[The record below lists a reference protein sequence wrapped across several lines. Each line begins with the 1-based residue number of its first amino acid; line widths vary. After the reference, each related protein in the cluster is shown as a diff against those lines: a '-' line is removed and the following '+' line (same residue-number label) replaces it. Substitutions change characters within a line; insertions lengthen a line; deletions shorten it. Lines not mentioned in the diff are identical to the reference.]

1 MMSLRNIGIV
11 YGKELLDSLRDRR
24 TIISMI
30 VVPMLVMPVLMLGM
44 GTMAARLVTRAQQEI
59 PKVMVL
65 AGEDSPKTLTALRA
79 LKTIEVVPASQDY
92 TNLISEKRIRAAVE
106 IPRGFD
112 AALVSGEV
120 KTVQIYIYE
129 GEMKSSFGAQP
140 IEGFFRRL
148 RDTTL
153 SERLA
158 AHNFPQRLLRPFE
171 IRQTNVAPP
180 KKVSGNLIGSF
191 IPYLLILMCMTGAIY
206 PSVDLTAGEK
216 ERGTMETLLT
226 SPVAR
231 THLVIG
237 KCLVVLTA
245 ALVTTLLS
253 LSSMW
258 ASFALAKRLLFREV
272 GKGLPFPLTMDLAS
286 LAAVFVMMVPVA
298 LFFSATMLAIA
309 LFSRST
315 KEAHSYLQP
324 LLIVTILPAV
334 ASLLPGV
341 ELSGRLALVPIVNVS
356 LVSKEILSGTYHW
369 NYILIIFGSTCV
381 YAAAALA
388 VAVALFKRETVL
400 FRT

>member
-1 MMSLRNIGIV
+1 MTGLRNLAIV
-11 YGKELLDSLRDRR
+11 YRKELLDSLRDRR

-30 VVPMLVMPVLMLGM
+30 VVPMLAMPALMLGM
-44 GTMAARLVTRAQQEI
+44 GTLAVRLVTRAQQEI

-65 AGEDSPKTLTALRA
+65 GGEDSPETLAGLRA
-79 LKTIEVVPASQDY
+79 LKSIQLVPANPDY
-92 TNLISEKRIRAAVE
+92 TNLISEKKIRAAVQV
-106 IPRGFD
+106 PAGFD
-112 AALVSGEV
+112 AALRSGER

-140 IEGFFRRL
+140 IEQFFRRL
-148 RDTTL
+148 RDHTL
-153 SERLA
+153 SGRLT
-158 AHNFPQRLLRPFE
+158 AHNFPERLLRPFD
-171 IRQTNVAPP
+171 ISQTNVAPP
-180 KKVSGNLIGSF
+180 KKVSGNLVGSV

-216 ERGTMETLLT
+216 ERGTIETLLC

-231 THLVIG
+231 THLVYG
-237 KCLVVLTA
+237 KCLMVLTA

-253 LSSMW
+253 LASMGG
-258 ASFALAKRLLFREV
+258 SFAVVKRLAGGSAGRIPAL
-272 GKGLPFPLTMDLAS
+272 PLTIDPGS
-286 LAAVFVMMVPVA
+286 LAAVFAMMLPMA
-298 LFFSATMLAIA
+298 LFFSAIMLAIG

-324 LLIVTILPAV
+324 LLIVTIMPAL

-341 ELSGRLALVPIVNVS
+341 ELTSRLALVPVVNVS

-369 NYILIIFGSTCV
+369 GYIALIFGSTCA
-381 YAAAALA
+381 YAAVALA
-388 VAVALFKRETVL
+388 AAVALFKRESVL